1 MNIVLTRGLNLDKE
15 FEALK
20 KLQEI
25 VYIIEKDYS
34 GVRLRSTAVLLKEEL
49 QDQIDLVIRK
59 IQEDI
64 EIVEKGINPL
74 KIWFKLRKDGLNAI
88 TSMGKSL
95 KKMIDDEAG
104 AEEISETLRMFAFS
118 QQEDFSHSI
127 VKLEKLWAED
137 IADVLSAMKRVTS
150 IMQVTMEKIER
161 YKQEIKFNDE
171 NLANNLE
178 LLIQALHDNKIDE
191 FNKLYDELNSSLIK
205 GE

>member
-1 MNIVLTRGLNLDKE
+1 MQ
-15 FEALK
+15 EALLK
-20 KLQEI
+20 IYEI

-59 IQEDI
+59 IQEDV
-64 EIVEKGINPL
+64 EIVENGINPL

-88 TSMGKSL
+88 TTLGKSL
-95 KKMIDDEAG
+95 KKLIDDKAG
-104 AEEISETLRMFAFS
+104 DEEISETLRMFAFS
-118 QQEDFSHSI
+118 SQEDFSHSI
-127 VKLEKLWAED
+127 VKLEKLWSED

-171 NLANNLE
+171 NMANNLE
-178 LLIQALHDNKIDE
+178 LLVQALHDKKIDE
-191 FNKLYDELNSSLIK
+191 FNKIYEELNSRLIK